1 MPSLSD
7 ADECANCAGIL
18 EELENIDD
26 DCDRHGIVF
35 VKTKDFSIAETYGV
49 LEYPA
54 LVYFESSVPN
64 VFEGKWLIECFLE
77 YSNKNPEPLF
87 SGQLREEE
95 EVLQWLITQ
104 KTEDR
109 IELITR
115 AMLETMV
122 EETTYLAVYFC
133 KCFVCVTFP
142 WTQVKTWSEASPRW
156 SPLPHSLPSSL

>member
-64 VFEGKWLIECFLE
+64 VFEGKWFVEC
-77 YSNKNPEPLF
+77 
-87 SGQLREEE
+87 
-95 EVLQWLITQ
+95 LQRMVI
-104 KTEDR
+104 KTLGR
-109 IELITR
+109 
-115 AMLETMV
+115 
-122 EETTYLAVYFC
+122 YFQANC
-133 KCFVCVTFP
+133 GKRRRFYNG
-142 WTQVKTWSEASPRW
+142 
-156 SPLPHSLPSSL
+156 